1 MKSLIA
7 ATALA
12 AVLSATT
19 AAYAGH
25 PLLPNGWPAPE
36 SKHLTLTPEQ
46 IEHREYMN
54 VQRETF
60 PGNQPNVQSSRT
72 RKNAE
77 MARGALPHQSYPS
90 YYDDDARH
98 RP

>member
-12 AVLSATT
+12 AVLSTT

-36 SKHLTLTPEQ
+36 SRHLILTPEQ

-54 VQRETF
+54 VQRGTF
-60 PGNQPNVQSSRT
+60 PGNQPKAQSSRT
-72 RKNAE
+72 RMNAG
-77 MARGALPHQSYPS
+77 MALGAIPHPSYPS